1 MKRAFLR
8 LKRKAGESFSEVLV
22 ALLIVALASM
32 LLASMYSASGAID
45 ANVKKQDKDFYDEL
59 SAVEAANTTDPTGPT
74 LSTTPGETITIK
86 GVGGLFYDTITKDVT
101 VYEVEDGL
109 KSYR

>member
-8 LKRKAGESFSEVLV
+8 LKRRAGESFSEVLV

-45 ANVKKQDKDFYDEL
+45 GNVKKQDKDFYDEL

-74 LSTTPGETITIK
+74 ATTESGSITIK
-86 GVGGLFYDTITKDVT
+86 NMDGHYYDVSVPVTIYK
-101 VYEVEDGL
+101 VEDGL

>member
-8 LKRKAGESFSEVLV
+8 LKRRAGESFSEVLV

-59 SAVEAANTTDPTGPT
+59 SAVEAADPTAAT
-74 LSTTPGETITIK
+74 ETKQITIQS
-86 GVGGLFYDTITKDVT
+86 VSGLYYITKSKTVT
-101 VYEVEDGL
+101 VYKVDDGL